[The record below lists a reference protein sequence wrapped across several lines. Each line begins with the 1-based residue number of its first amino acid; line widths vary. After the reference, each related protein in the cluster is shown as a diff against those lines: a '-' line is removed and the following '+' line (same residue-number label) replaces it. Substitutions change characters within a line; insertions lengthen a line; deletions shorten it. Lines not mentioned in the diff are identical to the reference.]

1 MARGARSSSSVVD
14 TTLLAICLL
23 SSLVVLFLPG
33 TLRDRAAGALR
44 RSVVAPLA
52 ELQRR
57 AELSRAAFVSYDAR
71 MTQRGAASR
80 AASEAESLRTENDH
94 LRRLL
99 GLARRLGWGFV
110 TAEAIPNQLTGE
122 LIQTQILR
130 TFMVTAGSRA
140 GVQPFTPVV
149 TAEGLVGMV
158 QEVDPAMSL
167 AISYLHEDFRV
178 SAMTTDA
185 SAFGIVQPHLGRGPE
200 RGLLE
205 LRGVP
210 FRSQLKAG
218 TLLVSSGLGAT
229 YPRGIAIGTVLR
241 EVQTPEKWAR
251 TYLLQP
257 VVPLASVGP
266 VLLLSKPRVNAGVD
280 SVWTSVAAADSAAR
294 AAAAAGDSLVR
305 TTLLREAA
313 ARRAAL
319 DSLTPDSLRTDS
331 TRADTAAAP
340 VPPTTAP
347 TTPAPV
353 PPTTAPTTPAPAAP
367 RPAAAPRTGG
377 AGTATPPATARPRA
391 PVRDSAAP
399 RPATTTAPR
408 PTTPGATT
416 TPRPT
421 TPGATTTPRPRPDTG
436 ARPATARP
444 PAARPTVPPPDG
456 GAARR

>member
-1 MARGARSSSSVVD
+1 MARGARASSTVVD
-14 TTLLAICLL
+14 TTLLGICLL
-23 SSLVVLFLPG
+23 SSLVLVFLPG

-44 RSVVAPLA
+44 RSVVSPLA

-57 AELSRAAFVSYDAR
+57 AELSRAAFVSYDTR
-71 MTQRGAASR
+71 MTARGGTAR
-80 AASEAESLRTENDH
+80 AVAEAESLRSENEH
-94 LRRLL
+94 LRKLL

-130 TFMVTAGSRA
+130 TFMVTAGGRA

-266 VLLLSKPRVNAGVD
+266 VLLLTKPRANAGVD
-280 SVWTSVAAADSAAR
+280 SVWTTVQASDSAAR
-294 AAAAAGDSLVR
+294 AAAAAGDSIVR
-305 TTLLREAA
+305 ATLLREAA
-313 ARRAAL
+313 ARRAAFDTSAPV
-319 DSLTPDSLRTDS
+319 DSTRPDSLRTDS
-331 TRADTAAAP
+331 AAAP
-340 VPPTTAP
+340 APTAPPT
-347 TTPAPV
+347 
-353 PPTTAPTTPAPAAP
+353 
-367 RPAAAPRTGG
+367 
-377 AGTATPPATARPRA
+377 TPPATAPSTPPVSRPTVPAATPTTGAPATGATTTPPRPR
-391 PVRDSAAP
+391 PVVRDSAARPATP
-399 RPATTTAPR
+399 RPATTTPPRPRADTGTRAPAPR
-408 PTTPGATT
+408 PTV
-416 TPRPT
+416 
-421 TPGATTTPRPRPDTG
+421 
-436 ARPATARP
+436 PA
-444 PAARPTVPPPDG
+444 PAG
-456 GAARR
+456 GAARP

>member
-1 MARGARSSSSVVD
+1 VARGTRTSSSVVD

-71 MTQRGAASR
+71 MTQRGAQARS
-80 AASEAESLRTENDH
+80 ASEAESLRTENDH
-94 LRRLL
+94 LRNLL

-140 GVQPFTPVV
+140 GVAPFTPVV

-280 SVWTSVAAADSAAR
+280 SVWTNVAAADSAAR
-294 AAAAAGDSLVR
+294 AVAAAGDSLVR
-305 TTLLREAA
+305 ATLLREAA

-319 DSLTPDSLRTDS
+319 DSLIPDSLRTDS
-331 TRADTAAAP
+331 TRADSAAAP
-340 VPPTTAP
+340 AAPAP
-347 TTPAPV
+347 T
-353 PPTTAPTTPAPAAP
+353 PAAP
-367 RPAAAPRTGG
+367 RPFPATAPATGATGG
-377 AGTATPPATARPRA
+377 AAATPPRPR
-391 PVRDSAAP
+391 PTVRDSG
-399 RPATTTAPR
+399 APR
-408 PTTPGATT
+408 PTTPAATPAA
-416 TPRPT
+416 TPPS
-421 TPGATTTPRPRPDTG
+421 RPRADTG
-436 ARPATARP
+436 ARPTTPRPATTARP
-444 PAARPTVPPPDG
+444 APARPTVPPP
-456 GAARR
+456 GAAAPRA

>member
-1 MARGARSSSSVVD
+1 MPRGARSSNVVD
-14 TTLLAICLL
+14 TSLLAICLL
-23 SSLVVLFLPG
+23 SSLVVLFLPA

-71 MTQRGAASR
+71 MTARGATAR

-130 TFMVTAGSRA
+130 TFMVTAGGRA
-140 GVQPFTPVV
+140 GVAPFTPVV

-178 SAMTTDA
+178 SAMTPDA

-210 FRSQLKAG
+210 FRSQLKPG

-266 VLLLSKPRVNAGVD
+266 VLLLMKPRANAGVD
-280 SVWTSVAAADSAAR
+280 SVWTNVQASDSAAR
-294 AAAAAGDSLVR
+294 AAAAAGDSIVR
-305 TTLLREAA
+305 ATLLREAA
-313 ARRAAL
+313 ARRAAF
-319 DSLTPDSLRTDS
+319 DSLTPDSARADS
-331 TRADTAAAP
+331 ARADTTGAA
-340 VPPTTAP
+340 
-347 TTPAPV
+347 
-353 PPTTAPTTPAPAAP
+353 PAPAAP
-367 RPAAAPRTGG
+367 PAATPTPPRATVPAPPTTPSTAAPATSPARPRPAAGD
-377 AGTATPPATARPRA
+377 TATARPPAARPATARPTVPA
-391 PVRDSAAP
+391 PA
-399 RPATTTAPR
+399 
-408 PTTPGATT
+408 
-416 TPRPT
+416 
-421 TPGATTTPRPRPDTG
+421 RPRPDTG
-436 ARPATARP
+436 ARP
-444 PAARPTVPPPDG
+444 PAPRPTVPPPAG
-456 GAARR
+456 GAARA

>member
-44 RSVVAPLA
+44 RSVVSPLA

-71 MTQRGAASR
+71 MTQRGAQAR

-94 LRRLL
+94 LRKLL

-122 LIQTQILR
+122 LVQTQILR
-130 TFMVTAGSRA
+130 TFMVTAGGRA
-140 GVQPFTPVV
+140 GVAPFTPVV

-218 TLLVSSGLGAT
+218 TLVVSSGLGAT
-229 YPRGIAIGTVLR
+229 YPRGIAIGSVLR

-280 SVWTSVAAADSAAR
+280 SVWTNVAAADSAAR

-305 TTLLREAA
+305 ANLLREAA

-319 DSLTPDSLRTDS
+319 DSLIPDSLRTDS
-331 TRADTAAAP
+331 TRADTTAAP
-340 VPPTTAP
+340 AAP
-347 TTPAPV
+347 ATPR
-353 PPTTAPTTPAPAAP
+353 PAPAAVP
-367 RPAAAPRTGG
+367 PTGG
-377 AGTATPPATARPRA
+377 AAGGVTPATPPRPR
-391 PVRDSAAP
+391 PTVRDSG
-399 RPATTTAPR
+399 APR
-408 PTTPGATT
+408 PTPPAATPRPT

-421 TPGATTTPRPRPDTG
+421 TPRPTAPSTTPPAAAPTRPRPDTG
-436 ARPATARP
+436 ARPVTPRP
-444 PAARPTVPPPDG
+444 APARPTVPPPG
-456 GAARR
+456 AGAARA